1 MTGIGPIIAG
11 ILLSAG
17 LVFLLAWKWKIPS
30 MPAIMGGGA
39 ATLVAAAAF
48 WWFSTSLDAPLSPI
62 TGLIG
67 QPALATLLGL
77 SLLMVRFWRDPER
90 QPPAQDGV
98 VLSAADGQV
107 IYIRETDANETP
119 LITKSGRDYS
129 LTELTGTDLLAQ
141 PAYVIGVEMSF
152 MDVHVNRCP
161 INGQVKLLEFIEG
174 KFISLRK
181 DEAPFINERF
191 TTIIENDALMVG
203 VVQVASRLVRCIRNY
218 LTQESLVQAGER
230 LGIIR
235 LGSLV
240 AIIIPKHENVL
251 LTVKPGDRVT
261 AGVSILA
268 RYKTPREEALL

>member
-1 MTGIGPIIAG
+1 MTDLGPVIIG

-17 LVFLLAWKWKIPS
+17 ILYLLAWKWKIPS
-30 MPAIMGGGA
+30 MPAFVGGGGA
-39 ATLVAAAAF
+39 TLIAAGAL
-48 WWFSTSLDAPLSPI
+48 WWLSTLLDAPWRSVASVF
-62 TGLIG
+62 G
-67 QPALATLLGL
+67 QPALAMLVGL
-77 SLLMVRFWRDPER
+77 SLLMVRFWRDPDR
-90 QPPAQDGV
+90 QPPAQEGV

-107 IYIRETDANETP
+107 IYIRETDANTP
-119 LITKSGRDYS
+119 PLVTKGSRDYS
-129 LTELTGTDLLAQ
+129 LFELTGTDLLAN
-141 PAYVIGVEMSF
+141 PVYVIGVEMSF

-181 DEAPFINERF
+181 DEAPFVNERF
-191 TTIIENDALMVG
+191 TTIIENEALIVG

-218 LTQESLVQAGER
+218 LTQEELVQAGER

-240 AIIIPKHENVL
+240 AIIVPKRESIL

-261 AGVSILA
+261 AGISILA
-268 RYKTPREEALL
+268 RYKTPREEAQL